1 MSNVIKK
8 DNKKLNYFMATM
20 INVIL
25 LLFFVQTGQANFIK
39 TENILKQT
47 AEFREEG
54 GYEFVQA
61 EGVSSIVAAVIQAFL
76 GLLGIIFI
84 VLIVMAGYKW
94 MNAAGNEEKV
104 QEAKDTIRRAI
115 IGLII
120 TVSAYAITYFV
131 FTNLPGGGG
140 TGGTGPTGS
149 PLQ

>member
-1 MSNVIKK
+1 MTKF
-8 DNKKLNYFMATM
+8 KLNK
-20 INVIL
+20 IKIVIFFS
-25 LLFFVQTGQANFIK
+25 LFFLFSLFNSYVSAEMLDPIVK
-39 TENILKQT
+39 TEMESQETAFLGSAGYSENINI
-47 AEFREEG
+47 G
-54 GYEFVQA
+54 NV
-61 EGVSSIVAAVIQAFL
+61 VAAVIQTFL

-94 MNAAGNEEKV
+94 MNAAGNDEKV

-140 TGGTGPTGS
+140 TPGPI
-149 PLQ
+149 